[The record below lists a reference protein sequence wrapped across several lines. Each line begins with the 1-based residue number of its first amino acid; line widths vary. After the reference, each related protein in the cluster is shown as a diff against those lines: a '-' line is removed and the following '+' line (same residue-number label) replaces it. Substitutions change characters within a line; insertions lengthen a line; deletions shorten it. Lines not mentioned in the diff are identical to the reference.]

1 MLTFNNVVKTY
12 GEGANQVTAID
23 NISFHVDQGD
33 ICVLLGPSGCGKTTL
48 LRIVNRLVSLTSG
61 TVKVDGNDIH
71 EIDLIE
77 LRRSIGYVIQQ
88 NGLFPNM
95 TIEENIC
102 VVPKLLGWDRVKM
115 AKRTDELLDL
125 FGLQPDKYKKR
136 YPWELS
142 GGQQQRVGIARA
154 LAADPPIMLMD
165 EPFGALDPIIR
176 EHIQNEFLKIQ
187 ENVKKTIL
195 FVSHDID
202 EAIRLGDKIAIMKN
216 GKLMQYDSANEV
228 LANPANEFVRDF
240 IGNDR
245 SLKRLSLFSVRELV
259 NERGRLNEVKAM
271 KNQNLPTVHLDDNL
285 RQALSTILA
294 SDNGEV
300 IVVNDKEEKLGVLTI
315 DDISSFSM
323 VSVDKMPNA
332 L

>member
-1 MLTFNNVVKTY
+1 MLTFQNVIKTY

-23 NISFHVDQGD
+23 NISFHVAEGD

-48 LRIVNRLVSLTSG
+48 LRIVNRLVSLSSG
-61 TVKVDGNDIH
+61 TVKVNGNDIH
-71 EIDLIE
+71 EIDLIK

-115 AKRTDELLDL
+115 AKRADELLDL

-202 EAIRLGDKIAIMKN
+202 EAIRLGDKIAIMKS
-216 GKLMQYDSANEV
+216 GKLMQYDSPSEV
-228 LANPANEFVRDF
+228 LANPANEFVHDF

-245 SLKRLSLFSVRELV
+245 SLKRLSLFTIRDLISKQGILKEIKDVNKHNLTSV
-259 NERGRLNEVKAM
+259 
-271 KNQNLPTVHLDDNL
+271 QLDENL
-285 RQALSTILA
+285 RQTLSKALA
-294 SDNGEV
+294 SDNGELVV
-300 IVVNDKEEKLGVLTI
+300 IDDNHEKIGILTI
-315 DDISSFSM
+315 DDISSFSTLSTGKISN
-323 VSVDKMPNA
+323 V